1 MIKNHVDRHGLRY
14 IAQRLILIVL
24 FACLLFAS
32 AGQVNWPR
40 GWAYLLITLA
50 LEIITL
56 SLLAFLA
63 PETLNQRGSIG
74 VGVKPFD
81 RWFAGLWLALCVLT
95 PILAGLYVIRFQWS
109 VLPPAACY
117 AGMAV
122 MVAASLFGDWAMVEN
137 EHFEQFVRIQDE
149 RAHRVVTTGPYRL
162 VRHPGYLGAILGA
175 LSTPLI
181 LRSIWTFVPAGLIAI
196 LFIARTHFEDQ
207 TLRRELRGYEEYTQ
221 QTRFRLLPPVW

>member
-1 MIKNHVDRHGLRY
+1 MKNHVDIHGLRY
-14 IAQRLILIVL
+14 VAQRLILFVL

-32 AGQVNWPR
+32 AGRMNWPR

-56 SLLAFLA
+56 SLLAFRA

-95 PILAGLYVIRFQWS
+95 PIIAGLDVIRFQWS

-122 MVAASLFGDWAMVEN
+122 MIAASLFGDWAMVEN

-181 LRSIWTFVPAGLIAI
+181 LGSIWTFVPAGLIAM
-196 LFIARTHFEDQ
+196 LFIVRTHFEDQ
-207 TLRRELRGYEEYTQ
+207 TLRRELDGYEAYVQ